1 MHIRLVGDSRL
12 AAQDARYAESVLHVH
27 RAPRADRLASALAAM
42 LAHAPADPFAA
53 DVVAVPTRGMERWLT
68 QHMSAV
74 LGASP
79 QRADGVCANVLF
91 PTPHRLTTDAA
102 AAACDLDPARDPWLP
117 ERAVWPL
124 LAIVDESLDEPW
136 LTALASYLG
145 AGSGEPFKRSRRL
158 SIVGH
163 LATLFDR
170 YAMHRP
176 AMLEAWRDGDD
187 DDASGRR
194 LRPEAAWQAELWRR
208 LRARI
213 AVASPA
219 ERRLEAWARLV
230 AEPGLV
236 ELPERIALFGLT
248 RLPAGQLQIL
258 RALAAH
264 REVHLFLL
272 HPSPAL
278 WDTLARS
285 QALAPG
291 DPSRGADRTAE
302 LPANRLLASWGRD
315 AREMQLVLASD
326 RSDPGVAAAFID
338 HDEGADPFGETL
350 LGRLQSD
357 IRDDRPTPGAPL
369 GDGPDER
376 MVPAAD
382 DRSIEIHACHG
393 RLRQVEVLRDA
404 IRHALAADDTLE
416 PRDVIVMCPDIEA
429 FAPLIGATFG
439 AGERSPEDGEPI
451 GQPDPDPPA
460 GTGGH
465 QTAELRVRLADRALR
480 QTNPVLGTVTAL
492 LELVGGRLTAS
503 QVLDLADRGPVRRRF
518 GFDDDDLALIQDWV
532 RDSGVRWGLDAPH
545 RRPYSLQ
552 GVADGTWEQ
561 GLDRVL
567 VGVTMPEDARLFE
580 RVLPLD
586 DVDSRAIELAGRLA
600 ELVERLTGALDAL
613 GTTQPLAD
621 WAAALADAADALT
634 ATSDRDRWQRAEL
647 QRMLGELVAEADG
660 VPGAETMAL
669 TPTEISAQLRE
680 RLEGRPTRANFRTGH
695 LTVCTLE
702 PMRSVPHRIVCLLGL
717 DDDAFPRKA
726 PRDGDDLLLDDPWIG
741 ERDPRSE
748 DRQLLLDALMAAGE
762 RLLITYTG
770 RDERTNARRPPAVPV
785 GELLDTI
792 EQTAR
797 FDGGVTAGDRLVVT
811 HPLQPFDARN
821 FIPGALGRQPPWSFD
836 PAALAGAQALE
847 LPAAAPAPF
856 LARPLAAR
864 GREVVELADL
874 IAFVE
879 HPVRAFLRRRLGIR
893 TRSYDDEVSDALSI
907 ELDNLERWGVGQRL
921 LDARMRGTDR
931 REACLAEIARGL
943 LPPDKLGK
951 PIVDAVEPIA
961 DAIALTAA
969 DYCTPGDGG
978 DPLDVRVTLPDGRLL
993 TGTIPAARGDV
1004 LLATTFSRLG
1014 YKQRLSAWVRLVAA
1028 TASHPD
1034 RELRAVTIG
1043 RGSGDDDVRTSE
1055 VAIAGDTAEARY
1067 QAAIEELEL
1076 LVGLLDL
1083 GMGEPLPLYC
1093 KTSAAY
1099 AEAARGGRDPIDPA
1113 THQWESGHSKSH
1125 GWISR
1130 ENEEPEHLIVLGDAV
1145 AFPRLLEAAPGPQE
1159 SGDGWAVDEPS
1170 RLGRLARRLWDGL
1183 LDREQVSSR

>member
-1 MHIRLVGDSRL
+1 
-12 AAQDARYAESVLHVH
+12 
-27 RAPRADRLASALAAM
+27 M
-42 LAHAPADPFAA
+42 LAQAPADPFAS
-53 DVVAVPTRGMERWLT
+53 DIVAVPTRGMERWLT

-79 QRADGVCANVLF
+79 HRSDGVCANILF

-102 AAACDLDPARDPWLP
+102 AAACEINPARDPWLP

-124 LAIVDESLDEPW
+124 LAIVDESLQEPW
-136 LTALASYLG
+136 LSALATYLG

-158 SIVGH
+158 SVVGH
-163 LATLFDR
+163 LASLFDR

-176 AMLEAWRDGDD
+176 AMLEAWLGGDD
-187 DDASGRR
+187 HDASGAS
-194 LRPEAAWQAELWRR
+194 LRPEAVWQAELWRR

-213 AVASPA
+213 AVPSPA
-219 ERRLEAWARLV
+219 ERRLEARERLI
-230 AEPGLV
+230 ADPALV
-236 ELPERIALFGLT
+236 QLPERISLFGLT

-264 REVHLFLL
+264 RDVHLFLL

-278 WDTLARS
+278 WRELARS
-285 QALAPG
+285 GELPPPTPG
-291 DPSRGADRTAE
+291 RAADPTAE

-315 AREMQLVLASD
+315 AREMQLVLAAD
-326 RSDPGVAAAFID
+326 RGDGGDPGGPEAGAFGD
-338 HDEGADPFGETL
+338 HDEGADPFADTL

-357 IRDDRPTPGAPL
+357 IRDDRPTPGAPI

-376 MVPAAD
+376 MVPAAT

-404 IRHALAADDTLE
+404 ILHALAADDTLE

-439 AGERSPEDGEPI
+439 AGERPPDDGEAI
-451 GQPDPDPPA
+451 GPTEPEERTA
-460 GTGGH
+460 TVAH
-465 QTAELRVRLADRALR
+465 RTAELRVRLADRALR
-480 QTNPVLGTVTAL
+480 QTNPVLGTVAAL
-492 LELVGGRLTAS
+492 MELVGGRLTAS

-545 RRPYSLQ
+545 RGPYSLQ

-567 VGVTMPEDARLFE
+567 VGVTMASDVRLFE

-600 ELVERLTGALDAL
+600 ELVERLTVALDAL
-613 GTTQPLAD
+613 GSTQPLAE
-621 WAAALADAADALT
+621 WAAALADTADALT
-634 ATSDRDRWQRAEL
+634 ATGDRDRWQRTEL
-647 QRMLGELVAEADG
+647 QHMLDELVGEADG

-669 TPTEISAQLRE
+669 TPTEISAQLQE
-680 RLEGRPTRANFRTGH
+680 RLQGRPTRANFRTGH

-770 RDERTNARRPPAVPV
+770 RDERTNTRRPPAVPV

-792 EQTAR
+792 DQTAR
-797 FDGGVTAGDRLVVT
+797 FEDGVAAGDRLVVT

-821 FIPGALGRQPPWSFD
+821 FIPGALGRERSWSFD
-836 PAALAGAQALE
+836 PAALGGARALE
-847 LPAAAPAPF
+847 LPAAVPAPF
-856 LARPLAAR
+856 LTGPLPER
-864 GREVVELADL
+864 GGEVVELADL

-893 TRSYDDEVSDALSI
+893 VRSYDDDVADALSI

-921 LDARMRGTDR
+921 LNARMRGADR
-931 REACLAEIARGL
+931 RDACLAEIARGL

-961 DAIALTAA
+961 NAIAATAA
-969 DYCTPGDGG
+969 DYCTPDDGG
-978 DPLDVRVTLPDGRLL
+978 DPVDVRVTLRDGRLL

-1028 TASHPD
+1028 TASHPE

-1043 RGSGDDDVRTSE
+1043 RGGDDDVRTAE
-1055 VAIAGDTAEARY
+1055 VAVAGETAAERY
-1067 QAAIEELEL
+1067 TAAIDELEL
-1076 LVGLLDL
+1076 LVALFDL
-1083 GMGEPLPLYC
+1083 GMREPLPLYC

-1099 AEAARGGRDPIDPA
+1099 AEAARGGRDPIEPA
-1113 THQWESGHSKSH
+1113 TKQWESRHGGRY
-1125 GWISR
+1125 GWISL
-1130 ENEEPEHLIVLGDAV
+1130 ENEEPEHQIVLGGTL
-1145 AFPRLLEAAPGPQE
+1145 AFEQLLEIAPGPQE
-1159 SGDGWAVDEPS
+1159 SGDGWAADERS

-1183 LDREQVSSR
+1183 LEREQVSSR

>member
-1 MHIRLVGDSRL
+1 
-12 AAQDARYAESVLHVH
+12 
-27 RAPRADRLASALAAM
+27 M
-42 LAHAPADPFAA
+42 LATAPADPFAA

-68 QHMSAV
+68 QHMSTV

-79 QRADGVCANVLF
+79 RRADGICANVLF
-91 PTPHRLTTDAA
+91 PTPHRLTADAA
-102 AAACDLDPARDPWLP
+102 AAACKVDPARDPWLP

-124 LAIVDESLDEPW
+124 LTIVDEALKEPW
-136 LTALASYLG
+136 LAALATYLG
-145 AGSGEPFKRSRRL
+145 GADGESFKRSRRL
-158 SIVGH
+158 SVVGH

-176 AMLEAWRDGDD
+176 EMLEAWLVGRDH
-187 DDASGRR
+187 DATDEP

-208 LRARI
+208 LRERI
-213 AVASPA
+213 AVPSPA
-219 ERRLEAWARLV
+219 ERRLQARERLI
-230 AEPGLV
+230 AEPSLA

-258 RALAAH
+258 RALATH
-264 REVHLFLL
+264 RDVHLFLL

-278 WDTLARS
+278 WDELARS
-285 QALAPG
+285 DALP
-291 DPSRGADRTAE
+291 PRSHSRAADQTAE

-315 AREMQLVLASD
+315 AREMQLVLAD
-326 RSDPGVAAAFID
+326 DDAAFTD
-338 HDEGADPFGETL
+338 HDEGADPPPETL
-350 LGRLQSD
+350 LGRLQAD
-357 IRDDRPTPGAPL
+357 VRGDRPTPGVPI
-369 GDGPDER
+369 GDRPDR
-376 MVPAAD
+376 RIVVAAT
-382 DRSIEIHACHG
+382 DRSVEIHACHG

-404 IRHALAADDTLE
+404 ILHALAADDTLE
-416 PRDVIVMCPDIEA
+416 PRDVIVMCPDIET

-439 AGERSPEDGEPI
+439 AGERPPDDGEAPSRPE
-451 GQPDPDPPA
+451 PDDRPA
-460 GTGGH
+460 S
-465 QTAELRVRLADRALR
+465 ADLRVRLADRALR
-480 QTNPVLGTVTAL
+480 QTNPVLSTVATL

-503 QVLDLADRGPVRRRF
+503 QVLDLADRSPVRRRF

-532 RDSGVRWGLDAPH
+532 RDSGVRWGLDGPH
-545 RRPYSLQ
+545 RGPYSLQ
-552 GVADGTWEQ
+552 GVAHGTWEQ
-561 GLDRVL
+561 GLDRML
-567 VGVTMPEDARLFE
+567 VGVTMAEDERLFE

-600 ELVERLTGALDAL
+600 ELIERLTVSLDAL

-634 ATSDRDRWQRAEL
+634 ATSDRDRWQRTEL
-647 QRMLGELVAEADG
+647 QRLLDELVGEADG
-660 VPGAETMAL
+660 VPGADAIAL
-669 TPTEISAQLRE
+669 TPTEITAQLRE

-748 DRQLLLDALMAAGE
+748 DRQLLLDALMAAGD

-770 RDERTNARRPPAVPV
+770 RDERTNTRRPPAVPI

-797 FDGGVTAGDRLVVT
+797 FDDGAPAGERLVIT

-821 FIPGALGRQPPWSFD
+821 FIPGALGRGSPWSFD
-836 PAALAGAQALE
+836 PAALGGAQALE
-847 LPAAAPAPF
+847 LPAAASAPF
-856 LARPLAAR
+856 LASPLPAR
-864 GREVVELADL
+864 GADVVELADL
-874 IAFVE
+874 VAFVE

-893 TRSYDDEVSDALSI
+893 VRSYDDEVSDVLSI
-907 ELDNLERWGVGQRL
+907 ELDSLERWGVGNRL
-921 LDARMRGTDR
+921 LNARMRGADR
-931 REACLAEIARGL
+931 RDACLAEIARGL

-961 DAIALTAA
+961 NAIAVTAEE
-969 DYCTPGDGG
+969 YCTSADGS
-978 DPLDVRVTLPDGRLL
+978 DPVDVRVTLRDGRLL

-1043 RGSGDDDVRTSE
+1043 RGSGDDVRTSE
-1055 VAIAGDTAEARY
+1055 VAIAGDTAAERY
-1067 QAAIEELEL
+1067 AAAIDELEL

-1083 GMGEPLPLYC
+1083 GMREPLPLYC

-1099 AEAARGGRDPIDPA
+1099 AEAARGGRDPEDPA
-1113 THQWESGHSKSH
+1113 KREWKSRYGKRH
-1125 GWISR
+1125 WISL
-1130 ENEEPEHLIVLGDAV
+1130 EDEEPEHVIVLGGV
-1145 AFPRLLEAAPGPQE
+1145 VGFERLLEFAPGPQE
-1159 SGDGWAVDEPS
+1159 SGPGWAADEPC

>member
-1 MHIRLVGDSRL
+1 
-12 AAQDARYAESVLHVH
+12 
-27 RAPRADRLASALAAM
+27 M
-42 LAHAPADPFAA
+42 LAQAPADPFAA

-79 QRADGVCANVLF
+79 QRSDGICANVLF

-102 AAACDLDPARDPWLP
+102 AAACEIDPARDPWLP

-136 LTALASYLG
+136 LTALATYLG

-158 SIVGH
+158 SIVDH

-170 YAMHRP
+170 YAIHRP
-176 AMLEAWRDGDD
+176 AMLEAWLAGDD
-187 DDASGRR
+187 HDASGAP

-213 AVASPA
+213 GVPSPA
-219 ERRLEAWARLV
+219 ERRLEARERLI
-230 AEPGLV
+230 ADPSLA
-236 ELPERIALFGLT
+236 ELPERISLFGLT
-248 RLPAGQLQIL
+248 RLPVGQLQIL
-258 RALAAH
+258 RALATH
-264 REVHLFLL
+264 RDVHLFLL

-278 WDTLARS
+278 WAELARS
-285 QALAPG
+285 DVLPTK
-291 DPSRGADRTAE
+291 DPSRAADLTAE

-315 AREMQLVLASD
+315 AREMQLVLAAD
-326 RSDPGVAAAFID
+326 RGDADGPRAAAFSD
-338 HDEGADPFGETL
+338 HDEGSDPFGDTL

-357 IRDDRPTPGAPL
+357 IRDDRPTPGAPI
-369 GDGPDER
+369 GNGPDER

-404 IRHALAADDTLE
+404 ILHALAADDTLE

-439 AGERSPEDGEPI
+439 AGERPPDDGEATAATEPEER
-451 GQPDPDPPA
+451 A
-460 GTGGH
+460 GSVGH
-465 QTAELRVRLADRALR
+465 RTADLRVRLADRALR
-480 QTNPVLGTVTAL
+480 QTNPVLGTVAAL

-545 RRPYSLQ
+545 RGPYSLQ

-567 VGVTMPEDARLFE
+567 VGVTMASDVRLFE

-600 ELVERLTGALDAL
+600 ELVQRLTVALDAL

-634 ATSDRDRWQRAEL
+634 ATSDRDRWQRSEL
-647 QRMLGELVAEADG
+647 QRMLDELVAEADG
-660 VPGAETMAL
+660 VPGAESMAL
-669 TPTEISAQLRE
+669 TPSEISAQLRE

-770 RDERTNARRPPAVPV
+770 RDERTNTRRPPAVPV

-797 FDGGVTAGDRLVVT
+797 FEDGVKAAERLVVT

-821 FIPGALGRQPPWSFD
+821 FTPGALGRDRPWSFD
-836 PAALAGAQALE
+836 PAALGGARALE
-847 LPAAAPAPF
+847 LPATAPAPF
-856 LARPLAAR
+856 LASPLPAR
-864 GREVVELADL
+864 GGDVVELGDL

-879 HPVRAFLRRRLGIR
+879 HPVRAFLRGRLGIR
-893 TRSYDDEVSDALSI
+893 VRSYDEEVSDALSI
-907 ELDNLERWGVGQRL
+907 ELDNLERWGVGNRL
-921 LDARMRGTDR
+921 LNARMRGADR
-931 REACLAEIARGL
+931 RDACLAEIARGL

-951 PIVDAVEPIA
+951 PIVEAVEPIA
-961 DAIALTAA
+961 NAIAVTAEE
-969 DYCTPGDGG
+969 YWTPGDAG
-978 DPLDVRVTLPDGRLL
+978 DPVDVRVTLGDGRLL

-1004 LLATTFSRLG
+1004 LLATTYSRLG

-1043 RGSGDDDVRTSE
+1043 RGSGDDVRTAE
-1055 VAIAGDTAEARY
+1055 VAIAGDTSAERF
-1067 QAAIEELEL
+1067 AAATDELEL

-1083 GMGEPLPLYC
+1083 GRREPLPLYC

-1099 AEAARGGRDPIDPA
+1099 AEAARGGRDPNEPA
-1113 THQWESGHSKSH
+1113 AKQWESRHGGRY
-1125 GWISR
+1125 GWISL
-1130 ENEEPEHLIVLGDAV
+1130 ENEEPEHLLVLGGAV
-1145 AFPRLLEAAPGPQE
+1145 AFERLLEVPPGPNE
-1159 SGDGWAVDEPS
+1159 TGDGWAADERS

>member
-1 MHIRLVGDSRL
+1 MHNRRARGTRL
-12 AAQDARYAESVLHVH
+12 AAPGPGYAESVLHVH
-27 RAPRADRLASALAAM
+27 RAPRADRLASALAE
-42 LAHAPADPFAA
+42 LLSQPPSDPFAA

-68 QHMSAV
+68 QHMSSV

-79 QRADGVCANVLF
+79 QRTDGICANVLF
-91 PTPHRLTTDAA
+91 GTPHRLTTDAA
-102 AAACDLDPARDPWLP
+102 AAACEIDPERDPWLP

-124 LAIVDESLDEPW
+124 LAIVEESLREPW
-136 LTALASYLG
+136 CSALATYLG
-145 AGSGEPFKRSRRL
+145 AGTDETFKRSRRL
-158 SIVGH
+158 GVVGH
-163 LATLFDR
+163 LAGLFDR

-176 AMLEAWRDGDD
+176 AMLAAWLHGRD
-187 DDASGRR
+187 DDASGAP
-194 LRPEAAWQAELWRR
+194 LRAEAAWQAELWRR

-213 AVASPA
+213 AAPSPA
-219 ERRLEAWARLV
+219 ERREQARERLIADPSV
-230 AEPGLV
+230 A
-236 ELPERIALFGLT
+236 ELPERISLFGLT

-258 RALAAH
+258 RALAVH
-264 REVHLFLL
+264 RDVHLFLL

-278 WDTLARS
+278 WQTLARS
-285 QALAPG
+285 GEL
-291 DPSRGADRTAE
+291 SRADRRRATDPTAE
-302 LPANRLLASWGRD
+302 LPDNRLLASWGRD
-315 AREMQLVLASD
+315 AREMQLVLAAGGD
-326 RSDPGVAAAFID
+326 EAAGAGALAD
-338 HDEGADPFGETL
+338 HDEGADPPPDTL

-357 IRDDRPTPGAPL
+357 VCDDRPAPGAPVA
-369 GDGPDER
+369 GEPDQR
-376 MVPAAD
+376 IVLAAE
-382 DRSIEIHACHG
+382 DRSVEIHACHG
-393 RLRQVEVLRDA
+393 RVRQVEVLRDA
-404 IRHALAADDTLE
+404 ILHALGADETLE

-439 AGERSPEDGEPI
+439 AGERPLSDGELAGASEAEDGPI
-451 GQPDPDPPA
+451 AA
-460 GTGGH
+460 GR
-465 QTAELRVRLADRALR
+465 QTADLRVRLADRALR
-480 QTNPVLGTVTAL
+480 QTNPVLGTVAAL

-545 RRPYSLQ
+545 RAPYSLQ

-561 GLDRVL
+561 GLDRLL
-567 VGVTMPEDARLFE
+567 VGVTMAEDERLFE

-586 DVDSRAIELAGRLA
+586 DVDSRTIELAGRLA
-600 ELVERLTGALDAL
+600 ELIERLTVALDAL
-613 GTTQPLAD
+613 ATTQPLSE

-634 ATSDRDRWQRAEL
+634 ATGDRDRWQRSEL
-647 QRMLGELVAEADG
+647 QRLLDELVAEADG
-660 VPGAETMAL
+660 VPGAEAIAL
-669 TPTEISAQLRE
+669 TPTEIAAHLRE

-748 DRQLLLDALMAAGE
+748 DRQLLLDALMAASE

-770 RDERTNARRPPAVPV
+770 RDEHTNTRRPPAVPV

-797 FDGGVTAGDRLVVT
+797 CADGSSAGERVVVT

-821 FIPGALGRQPPWSFD
+821 FTPGALGRARPWSFD
-836 PAALAGAQALE
+836 PAALDGARALE
-847 LPAAAPAPF
+847 LPAAIAAPF
-856 LARPLAAR
+856 LAGPLAAR
-864 GREVVELADL
+864 GGEIVELADL

-893 TRSYDDEVSDALSI
+893 VRSYEDEVADALSI

-921 LDARMRGTDR
+921 LAARMRGADR
-931 REACLAEIARGL
+931 RDACLAEIARGL

-961 DAIALTAA
+961 NAIAVTAA
-969 DYCTPGDGG
+969 GYRTPGDIS
-978 DPLDVRVTLPDGRLL
+978 DPVDVRVTLRDGRLL

-1028 TASHPD
+1028 TASQPD

-1043 RGSGDDDVRTSE
+1043 RASGDDDVRTAE
-1055 VAIAGDTAEARY
+1055 VAIGGATALERYEA
-1067 QAAIEELEL
+1067 ATAELEL
-1076 LVGLLDL
+1076 LVALLDL
-1083 GMGEPLPLYC
+1083 GMREPLPLYC

-1099 AEAARGGRDPIDPA
+1099 AEAARGGRDPVDPA
-1113 THQWESGHSKSH
+1113 AKQWESGHSNRH

-1130 ENEEPEHLIVLGDAV
+1130 ENEEPEHLIVLGGALT
-1145 AFPRLLEAAPGPQE
+1145 FERLLEIAPGPE
-1159 SGDGWAVDEPS
+1159 ETGDDWATDERT

-1183 LDREQVSSR
+1183 LEREQVSSR

>member
-1 MHIRLVGDSRL
+1 
-12 AAQDARYAESVLHVH
+12 
-27 RAPRADRLASALAAM
+27 M
-42 LAHAPADPFAA
+42 LAQAPADPFAA

-74 LGASP
+74 LGATPERS
-79 QRADGVCANVLF
+79 DGICANVLF
-91 PTPHRLTTDAA
+91 PTPHRLTADAA
-102 AAACDLDPARDPWLP
+102 AAACAIDPARDPWLP

-124 LAIVDESLDEPW
+124 LAVVDESLAEDW
-136 LTALASYLG
+136 LAALATYLG
-145 AGSGEPFKRSRRL
+145 GVDDESYKRSRRL

-176 AMLEAWRDGDD
+176 AMLEAWLSGADH
-187 DDASGRR
+187 DASGAP

-213 AVASPA
+213 AVPSPA
-219 ERRLEAWARLV
+219 ERRLEARDRLI
-230 AEPGLV
+230 ADPSLT
-236 ELPERIALFGLT
+236 ELPERISLFGLT

-258 RALAAH
+258 RALATH

-278 WDTLARS
+278 WGELARS
-285 QALAPG
+285 DAVAP
-291 DPSRGADRTAE
+291 DNPSRAADLTAE

-315 AREMQLVLASD
+315 AREMQLVLAAD
-326 RSDPGVAAAFID
+326 RGAAEFSD
-338 HDEGADPFGETL
+338 HDEGSDPFPDTL

-357 IRDDRPTPGAPL
+357 IRDDRPTPGAPI
-369 GDGPDER
+369 GGGPDER
-376 MVPAAD
+376 MVPAAA

-404 IRHALAADDTLE
+404 ILHALAADDTLE
-416 PRDVIVMCPDIEA
+416 PRDVIVMCPDIET

-439 AGERSPEDGEPI
+439 AGERAPDDGEATGPAE
-451 GQPDPDPPA
+451 PDERA
-460 GTGGH
+460 GNAGH
-465 QTAELRVRLADRALR
+465 ETADLRVRLADRALR
-480 QTNPVLGTVTAL
+480 QTNPVLSTVAAL

-552 GVADGTWEQ
+552 GVADGTWER
-561 GLDRVL
+561 GMDRVL
-567 VGVTMPEDARLFE
+567 VGVTMAEDERLFGH
-580 RVLPLD
+580 VLPLD

-600 ELVERLTGALDAL
+600 ELVERLTVALDAL

-621 WAAALADAADALT
+621 WAAALADAADGLT
-634 ATSDRDRWQRAEL
+634 ATGERDRWQHTEL
-647 QRMLGELVAEADG
+647 QRMLDELVAEADG
-660 VPGAETMAL
+660 VPGAESMAL
-669 TPTEISAQLRE
+669 TPTEMSAQLRE

-748 DRQLLLDALMAAGE
+748 DRQLLLDALMAAGD

-770 RDERTNARRPPAVPV
+770 RDEHTNTRRPPAVPV

-792 EQTAR
+792 DQTAR
-797 FDGGVTAGDRLVVT
+797 FDDGVSASERLVVT

-821 FIPGALGRQPPWSFD
+821 FTPGALGRQSPWSFD
-836 PAALAGAQALE
+836 PAALGGARALE
-847 LPAAAPAPF
+847 TPASAPAPF
-856 LARPLAAR
+856 LAGPLPER
-864 GREVVELADL
+864 GADVVELADL

-893 TRSYDDEVSDALSI
+893 VRSYDDEVADALSI

-921 LDARMRGTDR
+921 LNARMRGADR

-961 DAIALTAA
+961 NAIALTAEE
-969 DYCTPGDGG
+969 YCTPGDGS
-978 DPLDVRVTLPDGRLL
+978 DPVDVRVTLRDGRLL

-1028 TASHPD
+1028 TASHPE

-1043 RGSGDDDVRTSE
+1043 RGSGSDDVRTSE
-1055 VAIAGDTAEARY
+1055 VAIAGETAAERY
-1067 QAAIEELEL
+1067 AAATDELEL

-1083 GMGEPLPLYC
+1083 GMREPLPLYC

-1113 THQWESGHSKSH
+1113 AKQWESGHH
-1125 GWISR
+1125 NRYGWISR
-1130 ENEEPEHLIVLGDAV
+1130 ENEEPEHQLVLGGAL
-1145 AFPRLLEAAPGPQE
+1145 AFERLLEFAPGPDE
-1159 SGDGWAVDEPS
+1159 TGDGWAADERS

>member
-1 MHIRLVGDSRL
+1 
-12 AAQDARYAESVLHVH
+12 
-27 RAPRADRLASALAAM
+27 M
-42 LAHAPADPFAA
+42 LAQPPADPFAA

-79 QRADGVCANVLF
+79 QRSDGVCANVLF

-102 AAACDLDPARDPWLP
+102 AAACTIDPTRDPWLP

-136 LTALASYLG
+136 LTALATYLG

-176 AMLEAWRDGDD
+176 AMLEAWLAGDD
-187 DDASGRR
+187 HDASGRP

-213 AVASPA
+213 GVPSPA
-219 ERRLEAWARLV
+219 ERRLEARARLI

-248 RLPAGQLQIL
+248 RLPVGQLQIL
-258 RALAAH
+258 RALATH
-264 REVHLFLL
+264 RDVHLFLL

-278 WDTLARS
+278 WDALARS
-285 QALAPG
+285 EALPFK
-291 DPSRGADRTAE
+291 DPSRGADQTAE

-315 AREMQLVLASD
+315 AREMQLVLATD
-326 RSDPGVAAAFID
+326 RSDPGDAVVFGD
-338 HDEGADPFGETL
+338 HDEGAEPCAATL
-350 LGRLQSD
+350 LGRLQAD

-369 GDGPDER
+369 GDRPDER

-439 AGERSPEDGEPI
+439 AGERPPDDGEPA
-451 GQPDPDPPA
+451 GQTEPDERA
-460 GTGGH
+460 GTVGH
-465 QTAELRVRLADRALR
+465 PTAELRVRLADRALR
-480 QTNPVLGTVTAL
+480 QTNPVLGTVAAL

-545 RRPYSLQ
+545 RSPYRLS

-567 VGVTMPEDARLFE
+567 VGVTMAEDARLFE

-600 ELVERLTGALDAL
+600 ELIERLTGALDAL
-613 GTTQPLAD
+613 GTTQPLVD
-621 WAAALADAADALT
+621 WATALADAADALT
-634 ATSDRDRWQRAEL
+634 ATSDRDRWQRTEL
-647 QRMLGELVAEADG
+647 QRLLDELVAEADG
-660 VPGAETMAL
+660 VPGAQAMAL
-669 TPTEISAQLRE
+669 TPTEITAQLRE

-797 FDGGVTAGDRLVVT
+797 FDGGITAGDRLVVT

-821 FIPGALGRQPPWSFD
+821 FIPGALGREPAWSFD
-836 PAALAGAQALE
+836 PAALGGARALE
-847 LPAAAPAPF
+847 LPATAPAPF
-856 LARPLAAR
+856 LAGPLPAR

-874 IAFVE
+874 TAFVE

-893 TRSYDDEVSDALSI
+893 TRSYDDDAADALSI

-921 LDARMRGTDR
+921 LNARMRGTDR

-961 DAIALTAA
+961 NAIAVTAA
-969 DYCTPGDGG
+969 EYCTPGDGS
-978 DPLDVRVTLPDGRLL
+978 DPLDVRVTLRDGRLL

-1034 RELRAVTIG
+1034 RQLRAVTIG
-1043 RGSGDDDVRTSE
+1043 RGTGDDDVRTAE
-1055 VAIAGDTAEARY
+1055 VAIAGDTAESRY
-1067 QAAIEELEL
+1067 QAAVDELEL

-1083 GMGEPLPLYC
+1083 GMREPLPLYC

-1113 THQWESGHSKSH
+1113 THQWESGYSSRH

-1130 ENEEPEHLIVLGDAV
+1130 ENEEPEHLIVLGGAV
-1145 AFPRLLEAAPGPQE
+1145 AFARLLEVAPAPHE
-1159 SGDGWAVDEPS
+1159 TGDGWAADEPS

>member
-1 MHIRLVGDSRL
+1 
-12 AAQDARYAESVLHVH
+12 
-27 RAPRADRLASALAAM
+27 M
-42 LAHAPADPFAA
+42 LAKAPADEFAA

-68 QHMSAV
+68 QHMSTV
-74 LGASP
+74 LGATP
-79 QRADGVCANVLF
+79 ERADGICANVLF
-91 PTPHRLTTDAA
+91 PTPHRLTADAA
-102 AAACDLDPARDPWLP
+102 AAACKIDPARDPWLP

-124 LAIVDESLDEPW
+124 LTIVDEALQEPW
-136 LTALASYLG
+136 LAALATYLG
-145 AGSGEPFKRSRRL
+145 GADGGSFKRSRRL
-158 SIVGH
+158 SVVGH

-176 AMLEAWRDGDD
+176 AMLEAWLAGHDH
-187 DDASGRR
+187 DAADEP

-208 LRARI
+208 LREQI
-213 AVASPA
+213 AVPSPA
-219 ERRLEAWARLV
+219 ERRLQARERLI
-230 AEPGLV
+230 AEPGLAD
-236 ELPERIALFGLT
+236 LPERIALFGLT

-258 RALAAH
+258 RALATH
-264 REVHLFLL
+264 RDVHLFLL

-278 WDTLARS
+278 WDELARS
-285 QALAPG
+285 DAVP
-291 DPSRGADRTAE
+291 PRSHSRAADQTAE

-315 AREMQLVLASD
+315 AREMQLVLAD
-326 RSDPGVAAAFID
+326 DDATVVVAD
-338 HDEGADPFGETL
+338 HDEGAASPPETL
-350 LGRLQSD
+350 LGRLQAD
-357 IRDDRPTPGAPL
+357 IRDDRPTPGAPI
-369 GDGPDER
+369 GDGPDR
-376 MVPAAD
+376 RIAVPAT
-382 DRSIEIHACHG
+382 DRSVEIHACHG

-404 IRHALAADDTLE
+404 ILHALAADDTLE
-416 PRDVIVMCPDIEA
+416 PRDVIVMCPDIET

-439 AGERSPEDGEPI
+439 AGERPPDDGEAPSRPE
-451 GQPDPDPPA
+451 PDARPA
-460 GTGGH
+460 S
-465 QTAELRVRLADRALR
+465 ADLRVRLADRALR
-480 QTNPVLGTVTAL
+480 QTNPVLSTVATL

-503 QVLDLADRGPVRRRF
+503 QVLDLADRSPVRRRF

-545 RRPYSLQ
+545 RGPYSLQ

-567 VGVTMPEDARLFE
+567 VGVTMASDVRLFE

-600 ELVERLTGALDAL
+600 ELIERLTIALDAL

-634 ATSDRDRWQRAEL
+634 ATSDRDRWQRTEL
-647 QRMLGELVAEADG
+647 QRVLDELVGEADG
-660 VPGAETMAL
+660 VPGADAMAL
-669 TPTEISAQLRE
+669 TPPEISAQLRE

-717 DDDAFPRKA
+717 DDDAFPRNA

-748 DRQLLLDALMAAGE
+748 DRQLLLDALMAAGD

-770 RDERTNARRPPAVPV
+770 RDERTNTRRPPAVPI

-797 FDGGVTAGDRLVVT
+797 CDDGTSAGERLVVT

-821 FIPGALGRQPPWSFD
+821 FIPGRLGRERPWSFD
-836 PAALAGAQALE
+836 PAALGGARALE

-856 LARPLAAR
+856 LTDPLPAR
-864 GREVVELADL
+864 GGEVVELDDL

-893 TRSYDDEVSDALSI
+893 VRSYDEDVADALSI
-907 ELDNLERWGVGQRL
+907 ELDPLERWGVGQRL
-921 LDARMRGTDR
+921 LNARMRGADR

-943 LPPDKLGK
+943 LPPDKLAK

-961 DAIALTAA
+961 NAIAVSAA
-969 DYCTPGDGG
+969 DYCAPGDGG
-978 DPLDVRVTLPDGRLL
+978 DPVDVRVTLRDGRLL

-1043 RGSGDDDVRTSE
+1043 RASGGDDVRIAE
-1055 VAIAGDTAEARY
+1055 VAIAGDTATDRY
-1067 QAAIEELEL
+1067 EAAIAELEL
-1076 LVGLLDL
+1076 LVALFDL
-1083 GMGEPLPLYC
+1083 GMREPLPLYC

-1099 AEAARGGRDPIDPA
+1099 AEAARGGRDPVDPA
-1113 THQWESGHSKSH
+1113 TKQWESGHTGRY

-1130 ENEEPEHLIVLGDAV
+1130 ENEEPEHLIALGGAV
-1145 AFPRLLEAAPGPQE
+1145 AFEQLLEVSPGPE
-1159 SGDGWAVDEPS
+1159 ETGDGWAADERS

>member
-1 MHIRLVGDSRL
+1 
-12 AAQDARYAESVLHVH
+12 
-27 RAPRADRLASALAAM
+27 M
-42 LAHAPADPFAA
+42 LAKAPADPFAA

-68 QHMSAV
+68 QHMSTV
-74 LGASP
+74 LGASRD
-79 QRADGVCANVLF
+79 RADGICANVLF
-91 PTPHRLTTDAA
+91 PTPHRLTADAA
-102 AAACDLDPARDPWLP
+102 AAACEIDPARDPWLP

-124 LAIVDESLDEPW
+124 LTIVDEALHEPW
-136 LTALASYLG
+136 LTALATYLG
-145 AGSGEPFKRSRRL
+145 GGDSESFKRSRRL
-158 SIVGH
+158 SVVGH

-176 AMLEAWRDGDD
+176 AMLEAWLAGHDH
-187 DDASGRR
+187 DAADEP

-208 LRARI
+208 LRERI
-213 AVASPA
+213 AVPSPA
-219 ERRLEAWARLV
+219 ERRLQARERLI
-230 AEPGLV
+230 AEPALA

-248 RLPAGQLQIL
+248 RVPAGQLQIL
-258 RALAAH
+258 RALATH
-264 REVHLFLL
+264 RDVHLFLL

-278 WDTLARS
+278 WDELARS
-285 QALAPG
+285 GEPPPK
-291 DPSRGADRTAE
+291 DRSRAADRTAE

-315 AREMQLVLASD
+315 AREMQLVLAD
-326 RSDPGVAAAFID
+326 DNNAVAFAD
-338 HDEGADPFGETL
+338 HDEGAEPPPETL
-350 LGRLQSD
+350 LGRLQAD
-357 IRDDRPTPGAPL
+357 VRGDRPTPGVPI
-369 GDGPDER
+369 GDGPDQR
-376 MVPAAD
+376 FAVAAT
-382 DRSIEIHACHG
+382 DRSVEIHACHG

-404 IRHALAADDTLE
+404 ILHALAADDTLE
-416 PRDVIVMCPDIEA
+416 PRDVIVMCPDIETC
-429 FAPLIGATFG
+429 APRVGAPVGGG
-439 AGERSPEDGEPI
+439 ARPSRPE
-451 GQPDPDPPA
+451 PDDRPA
-460 GTGGH
+460 
-465 QTAELRVRLADRALR
+465 AADLRVRLADRALR
-480 QTNPVLGTVTAL
+480 QTNPVLSTVATL

-545 RRPYSLQ
+545 RGPYSLQ

-567 VGVTMPEDARLFE
+567 VGVTMAEDERLFE

-600 ELVERLTGALDAL
+600 ELIERLTVALDAL

-634 ATSDRDRWQRAEL
+634 ATSDRDRWQRTEL
-647 QRMLGELVAEADG
+647 QRVLDELVGEADG
-660 VPGAETMAL
+660 VPGADAMAL

-748 DRQLLLDALMAAGE
+748 DRQLLLDALMAAGD

-770 RDERTNARRPPAVPV
+770 RDERTNTRRPPAVPI

-797 FDGGVTAGDRLVVT
+797 CDDGTSAGERLVVT

-821 FIPGALGRQPPWSFD
+821 FIPGRLGRERAWSFD
-836 PAALAGAQALE
+836 PAALGGARALE

-856 LARPLAAR
+856 LADPLPAR
-864 GREVVELADL
+864 GGELVELDDL
-874 IAFVE
+874 VAFVE

-893 TRSYDDEVSDALSI
+893 VRSYDEDVADALSI
-907 ELDNLERWGVGQRL
+907 ELDPLERWGVGQRL
-921 LDARMRGTDR
+921 LNARMRGADR

-943 LPPDKLGK
+943 LPPDKLAK

-961 DAIALTAA
+961 NAIAVSAA

-978 DPLDVRVTLPDGRLL
+978 DPVDVRVTLRDGRLL

-1043 RGSGDDDVRTSE
+1043 RASGGDDVRIAE
-1055 VAIAGDTAEARY
+1055 VSIAGDSATDRY
-1067 QAAIEELEL
+1067 EAAIDELEQ
-1076 LVGLLDL
+1076 LVALLDM
-1083 GMGEPLPLYC
+1083 GMREPLPLYC

-1099 AEAARGGRDPIDPA
+1099 AEAARGGRDPVDPA
-1113 THQWESGHSKSH
+1113 TKQWESGHTGRY

-1130 ENEEPEHLIVLGDAV
+1130 ENEEPEHLIALGGAV
-1145 AFPRLLEAAPGPQE
+1145 AFEQLLQSAPGPDE
-1159 SGDGWAVDEPS
+1159 TGDGWAADERS

>member
-1 MHIRLVGDSRL
+1 
-12 AAQDARYAESVLHVH
+12 
-27 RAPRADRLASALAAM
+27 M

-79 QRADGVCANVLF
+79 QRSDGICANVLF

-102 AAACDLDPARDPWLP
+102 AAACAIDPARDPWLP

-124 LAIVDESLDEPW
+124 LAIVDESLHEPW
-136 LTALASYLG
+136 LTALATYLG
-145 AGSGEPFKRSRRL
+145 ADSGESFKRSRRL
-158 SIVGH
+158 SVVGH

-176 AMLEAWRDGDD
+176 TMLEAWLRGDD
-187 DDASGRR
+187 HDASGAS

-213 AVASPA
+213 AVPSPA
-219 ERRLEAWARLV
+219 ERRVEARQRLI
-230 AEPGLV
+230 AEPGLAQ
-236 ELPERIALFGLT
+236 LPERISLFGLT
-248 RLPAGQLQIL
+248 RLPTGQLQIL

-264 REVHLFLL
+264 RDVHLFLL
-272 HPSPAL
+272 HPSPVL
-278 WDTLARS
+278 WDELARS
-285 QALAPG
+285 GALPPQN
-291 DPSRGADRTAE
+291 PSRADDPTAE
-302 LPANRLLASWGRD
+302 LAANRLLASWGRD
-315 AREMQLVLASD
+315 AREMQLVLAAD
-326 RSDPGVAAAFID
+326 RGDDGDSGGAAFSD
-338 HDEGADPFGETL
+338 HDEGADPFRETL

-357 IRDDRPTPGAPL
+357 IRDDRPTPGAPV

-376 MVPAAD
+376 MVPAAT

-404 IRHALAADDTLE
+404 ILHALAADDTLE
-416 PRDVIVMCPDIEA
+416 PRDVIVMCPDIET

-439 AGERSPEDGEPI
+439 AGEPPPDDGEATKPTESE
-451 GQPDPDPPA
+451 A
-460 GTGGH
+460 RAATVGH
-465 QTAELRVRLADRALR
+465 RTAALRVRLADRALR
-480 QTNPVLGTVTAL
+480 QTNPVLGTIAAL

-545 RRPYSLQ
+545 RGPYSLQ

-567 VGVTMPEDARLFE
+567 VGVTMASDVRLFE

-600 ELVERLTGALDAL
+600 ELIERLTAALDAL

-634 ATSDRDRWQRAEL
+634 STSDRDRWQRTEL
-647 QRMLGELVAEADG
+647 QRVLDEFVAEADG
-660 VPGAETMAL
+660 VPGAESMAL

-770 RDERTNARRPPAVPV
+770 RDERTNTRRPPAVPV

-792 EQTAR
+792 EQTAA
-797 FDGGVTAGDRLVVT
+797 FEDGVGAGERLVVT

-821 FIPGALGRQPPWSFD
+821 FIPGALGRERPWSFD
-836 PAALAGAQALE
+836 AAALGGAEALE
-847 LPAAAPAPF
+847 LPATAAAPF
-856 LARPLAAR
+856 LAAPLPAR
-864 GREVVELADL
+864 GGEVVELADL

-893 TRSYDDEVSDALSI
+893 VRSYDDEVSDALSI
-907 ELDNLERWGVGQRL
+907 ELDNLERWGVGDRL
-921 LDARMRGTDR
+921 LNARMRGADR
-931 REACLAEIARGL
+931 RDACLAEIARGL

-961 DAIALTAA
+961 NAIAVTAA
-969 DYCTPGDGG
+969 DYCTNGDGG
-978 DPLDVRVTLPDGRLL
+978 DPVDVRVTLRDGRLL

-1004 LLATTFSRLG
+1004 LLATTYSRLG

-1034 RELRAVTIG
+1034 RQLRAVTIG
-1043 RGSGDDDVRTSE
+1043 RGSGNDDVRTSE
-1055 VAIAGDTAEARY
+1055 VAIAGDTAADRY
-1067 QAAIEELEL
+1067 AAATDELEL
-1076 LVGLLDL
+1076 LVALLDL
-1083 GMGEPLPLYC
+1083 GLREPLPLYC

-1099 AEAARGGRDPIDPA
+1099 AEAARGGRDPIEPA
-1113 THQWESGHSKSH
+1113 KREWESRYGKR
-1125 GWISR
+1125 GWISL
-1130 ENEEPEHLIVLGDAV
+1130 ENEEPEHTIVLGGVV
-1145 AFPRLLEAAPGPQE
+1145 AFERLLEVAPGPQE
-1159 SGDGWAVDEPS
+1159 SGVGWAADERS

>member
-1 MHIRLVGDSRL
+1 
-12 AAQDARYAESVLHVH
+12 
-27 RAPRADRLASALAAM
+27 M
-42 LAHAPADPFAA
+42 LANAPADPFAA

-74 LGASP
+74 LGATP
-79 QRADGVCANVLF
+79 ERADGICANVLF
-91 PTPHRLTTDAA
+91 PTPHRLTADAA
-102 AAACDLDPARDPWLP
+102 AAACEIDPARDPWLP

-124 LAIVDESLDEPW
+124 LTIVDEALHEPW
-136 LTALASYLG
+136 LGALATYLG
-145 AGSGEPFKRSRRL
+145 GADGASFKRSRRL
-158 SIVGH
+158 SVVGH

-176 AMLEAWRDGDD
+176 KMLEAWMAGRDH
-187 DDASGRR
+187 DATGEP

-208 LRARI
+208 LRQQI
-213 AVASPA
+213 AVPSPA
-219 ERRLEAWARLV
+219 ERRLQARERLI
-230 AEPGLV
+230 AEPSLAQ
-236 ELPERIALFGLT
+236 LPERIALFGLT

-258 RALAAH
+258 RALATH
-264 REVHLFLL
+264 RDVHLFLL

-278 WDTLARS
+278 WDELARS
-285 QALAPG
+285 DALP
-291 DPSRGADRTAE
+291 PRSHSRAVDQTAE

-315 AREMQLVLASD
+315 AREMQLVLAD
-326 RSDPGVAAAFID
+326 DDAAFTD
-338 HDEGADPFGETL
+338 HDEGADPPPETL
-350 LGRLQSD
+350 LGRLQAD
-357 IRDDRPTPGAPL
+357 VRGDRPTPGVPI
-369 GDGPDER
+369 GDRPDGR
-376 MVPAAD
+376 VVVAAT
-382 DRSIEIHACHG
+382 DRSVEIHACHG

-404 IRHALAADDTLE
+404 ILHALAADDTLE
-416 PRDVIVMCPDIEA
+416 PRDVIVMCPDIET

-439 AGERSPEDGEPI
+439 AGERPADDGESPSRLE
-451 GQPDPDPPA
+451 PDDRPA
-460 GTGGH
+460 S
-465 QTAELRVRLADRALR
+465 ADLRVRLADRALR
-480 QTNPVLGTVTAL
+480 QTNPVLSTVATL

-503 QVLDLADRGPVRRRF
+503 QVLDLADRSPVRRRF

-532 RDSGVRWGLDAPH
+532 RDSGVRWGLDGPH
-545 RRPYSLQ
+545 RSPYSLQ

-567 VGVTMPEDARLFE
+567 VGVTMAEDERLFE

-600 ELVERLTGALDAL
+600 ELIERLTVALDAL

-647 QRMLGELVAEADG
+647 QRVLDELVGEAEG
-660 VPGAETMAL
+660 VPGADAMAL

-748 DRQLLLDALMAAGE
+748 DRQLLLDALMAAGD

-770 RDERTNARRPPAVPV
+770 RDERTNTRRPPAVPI

-797 FDGGVTAGDRLVVT
+797 LHDGTSAGERLIVT

-821 FIPGALGRQPPWSFD
+821 FIPGELGRERPWSFD
-836 PAALAGAQALE
+836 PAALGGARALE

-856 LARPLAAR
+856 LRDPLPAR
-864 GREVVELADL
+864 GGEVVELDDL

-893 TRSYDDEVSDALSI
+893 VRSYDEDVADALSI
-907 ELDNLERWGVGQRL
+907 ELDPLERWGVGQRL
-921 LDARMRGTDR
+921 LDARMRGAAR

-943 LPPDKLGK
+943 LPPDKLAK

-961 DAIALTAA
+961 NAIAISAA
-969 DYCTPGDGG
+969 EYCVPGDGG
-978 DPLDVRVTLPDGRLL
+978 DPVDVRVTLRDGRLL

-1043 RGSGDDDVRTSE
+1043 RASGGDDVRISE
-1055 VAIAGDTAEARY
+1055 VAIAGDTAADRY
-1067 QAAIEELEL
+1067 EAAIAELEL
-1076 LVGLLDL
+1076 LVALLDL
-1083 GMGEPLPLYC
+1083 GMREPLPLYC

-1099 AEAARGGRDPIDPA
+1099 AEAARGGRDPVDPA
-1113 THQWESGHSKSH
+1113 TKEWESGHAGRY

-1130 ENEEPEHLIVLGDAV
+1130 ENEEPEHLIALGGAV
-1145 AFPRLLEAAPGPQE
+1145 AFEQLLQGAPGPEE
-1159 SGDGWAVDEPS
+1159 SGAGWAADERS
-1170 RLGRLARRLWDGL
+1170 RLGRLSRRLWDGL

>member
-1 MHIRLVGDSRL
+1 
-12 AAQDARYAESVLHVH
+12 VLHVH
-27 RAPRADRLASALAAM
+27 RAARADRLASALAEM
-42 LAHAPADPFAA
+42 LSQPPSDPFAA

-68 QHMSAV
+68 QHMSSV
-74 LGASP
+74 LGATP
-79 QRADGVCANVLF
+79 ERTDGICANVLF

-102 AAACDLDPARDPWLP
+102 AAACAIDPARDPWLP

-124 LAIVDESLDEPW
+124 LAIVDASLNEPW
-136 LTALASYLG
+136 LIALATYLG

-158 SIVGH
+158 SVVGH

-176 AMLEAWRDGDD
+176 AMLEAWRSGNDH
-187 DDASGRR
+187 DASGAP

-213 AVASPA
+213 AVPSPA
-219 ERRLEAWARLV
+219 ERRRQARDRLIADPSV
-230 AEPGLV
+230 AD
-236 ELPERIALFGLT
+236 LPERISLFGLT
-248 RLPAGQLQIL
+248 RLPTGQLQIL
-258 RALAAH
+258 RALATH
-264 REVHLFLL
+264 RDVHLFLL

-278 WDTLARS
+278 WSALARS
-285 QALAPG
+285 DALAPTS
-291 DPSRGADRTAE
+291 PSRAADLTAE

-315 AREMQLVLASD
+315 AREMQLVLAAD
-326 RSDPGVAAAFID
+326 RGDAGSPEDAAPVSD
-338 HDEGADPFGETL
+338 HDEGADPFADTL

-357 IRDDRPTPGAPL
+357 IRDDRPTPGAPI

-376 MVPAAD
+376 MVPAAG

-404 IRHALAADDTLE
+404 ILHALAADDTLE
-416 PRDVIVMCPDIEA
+416 PRDVIVMCPDIET

-439 AGERSPEDGEPI
+439 AGERPPDDGEATGPTE
-451 GQPDPDPPA
+451 PDERV
-460 GTGGH
+460 GRVGH
-465 QTAELRVRLADRALR
+465 DTAELRVRLADRALR
-480 QTNPVLGTVTAL
+480 QTNPVLGTVAAL
-492 LELVGGRLTAS
+492 LELVGGRLAAS

-532 RDSGVRWGLDAPH
+532 RDSGIRWGLDAPH
-545 RRPYSLQ
+545 RGPYSLQ

-567 VGVTMPEDARLFE
+567 VGVTMASDVRLFG

-600 ELVERLTGALDAL
+600 ELVERLTVALDAL
-613 GTTQPLAD
+613 GTTQPLGE

-634 ATSDRDRWQRAEL
+634 ATGDRDRWQRTEL
-647 QRMLGELVAEADG
+647 QRMLDELVAEADG
-660 VPGAETMAL
+660 VPGAESMAL
-669 TPTEISAQLRE
+669 TPTEIAAQLRE
-680 RLEGRPTRANFRTGH
+680 RLAGRPTRANFRTGH

-748 DRQLLLDALMAAGE
+748 DRQLLLDALMAAGD

-770 RDERTNARRPPAVPV
+770 RDERTNTRRPPAVPV

-797 FDGGVTAGDRLVVT
+797 FADGLRAGERLVIT

-821 FIPGALGRQPPWSFD
+821 FTPGALGRQPPWSFD
-836 PAALAGAQALE
+836 PAALGGARALE
-847 LPAAAPAPF
+847 QPAAAPAPF
-856 LARPLAAR
+856 LAGPLPAR
-864 GREVVELADL
+864 GGDVVELDDL

-893 TRSYDDEVSDALSI
+893 VRSYDDEVDDALSI

-921 LDARMRGTDR
+921 LDARMRGADR
-931 REACLAEIARGL
+931 REVCLAEIARGL

-951 PIVDAVEPIA
+951 PIVDTVEPIA
-961 DAIALTAA
+961 NAIAVTAA

-978 DPLDVRVTLPDGRLL
+978 DPVDVRVTLRDGRLL

-1028 TASHPD
+1028 TASHAD

-1043 RGSGDDDVRTSE
+1043 RATGDDDVRTAE
-1055 VAIAGDTAEARY
+1055 VAIVGDSAQERHA
-1067 QAAIEELEL
+1067 AAIAELEL
-1076 LVGLLDL
+1076 LVALLDL
-1083 GMGEPLPLYC
+1083 GMREPLPLYC

-1099 AEAARGGRDPIDPA
+1099 AEAARGGRDPIEPA
-1113 THQWESGHSKSH
+1113 ARQWESGYGKRS

-1130 ENEEPEHLIVLGDAV
+1130 ENAEPEHLAVLGGAV
-1145 AFPRLLEAAPGPQE
+1145 AFERLLEVAPGPQE
-1159 SGDGWAVDEPS
+1159 SGVGWATDERS

>member
-1 MHIRLVGDSRL
+1 
-12 AAQDARYAESVLHVH
+12 
-27 RAPRADRLASALAAM
+27 M
-42 LAHAPADPFAA
+42 LAHAPADPFAV

-74 LGASP
+74 LGASS
-79 QRADGVCANVLF
+79 QRSDGICANVLF

-102 AAACDLDPARDPWLP
+102 AAACAIDPARDPWLP

-124 LAIVDESLDEPW
+124 LAIVDESLHEPW
-136 LTALASYLG
+136 LTALATYLG
-145 AGSGEPFKRSRRL
+145 ADSGESFKRSRRL
-158 SIVGH
+158 SVVGH

-176 AMLEAWRDGDD
+176 TMLEAWLRGDD
-187 DDASGRR
+187 HDASGAS

-213 AVASPA
+213 AVPSPA
-219 ERRLEAWARLV
+219 ERRVEARERLI
-230 AEPGLV
+230 AEPGLAQ
-236 ELPERIALFGLT
+236 LPERISLFGLT
-248 RLPAGQLQIL
+248 RLPTGQLQIL

-264 REVHLFLL
+264 RDVHLFLL
-272 HPSPAL
+272 HPSPVL
-278 WDTLARS
+278 WGELARS
-285 QALAPG
+285 GALPPQN
-291 DPSRGADRTAE
+291 PSRADDPTAE
-302 LPANRLLASWGRD
+302 LAANRLLASWGRD
-315 AREMQLVLASD
+315 AREMQLVLAAD
-326 RSDPGVAAAFID
+326 RGDDGDPGGPGGALFSD

-357 IRDDRPTPGAPL
+357 IRDDRPTPGAPV

-376 MVPAAD
+376 MVPDAT

-404 IRHALAADDTLE
+404 ILHALAADDTLE
-416 PRDVIVMCPDIEA
+416 PRDVIVMCPDIET

-439 AGERSPEDGEPI
+439 AGEPPPDDGEATKPTESE
-451 GQPDPDPPA
+451 A
-460 GTGGH
+460 RAATVGH
-465 QTAELRVRLADRALR
+465 RTAALRVRLADRALR
-480 QTNPVLGTVTAL
+480 QTNPVLGTIAAL

-545 RRPYSLQ
+545 RGPYSLQ

-567 VGVTMPEDARLFE
+567 VGVTMASDVRLFE

-600 ELVERLTGALDAL
+600 ELIERLTAALDAL

-634 ATSDRDRWQRAEL
+634 STSDRDRWQRTEL
-647 QRMLGELVAEADG
+647 QRVLDEFVAEADG
-660 VPGAETMAL
+660 VPGAESMAL

-770 RDERTNARRPPAVPV
+770 RDERTNTRRPPAVPV

-792 EQTAR
+792 EQTAA
-797 FDGGVTAGDRLVVT
+797 FEDGVGAGDRLVVT

-821 FIPGALGRQPPWSFD
+821 FIPGALGRERPWSFD
-836 PAALAGAQALE
+836 AAALGGAEALE
-847 LPAAAPAPF
+847 LPAAASAPF
-856 LARPLAAR
+856 LAAPLPAR
-864 GREVVELADL
+864 GGEVVELADL

-893 TRSYDDEVSDALSI
+893 VRSYDDEVSDALSI
-907 ELDNLERWGVGQRL
+907 ELDNLERWGVGDRL
-921 LDARMRGTDR
+921 LNARMRGADR
-931 REACLAEIARGL
+931 RDACLAEIARGL

-961 DAIALTAA
+961 NAIAVTAA
-969 DYCTPGDGG
+969 DYCTDGDGG
-978 DPLDVRVTLPDGRLL
+978 DPVDVRVTLRDGRLL

-1004 LLATTFSRLG
+1004 LLATTYSRLG

-1043 RGSGDDDVRTSE
+1043 RGSGNDDVRTSE
-1055 VAIAGDTAEARY
+1055 VAIAGDTAADRY
-1067 QAAIEELEL
+1067 AAATDELEL
-1076 LVGLLDL
+1076 LVALLDL
-1083 GMGEPLPLYC
+1083 GLREPLPLYC

-1113 THQWESGHSKSH
+1113 KREWESRYGKR
-1125 GWISR
+1125 GWISL
-1130 ENEEPEHLIVLGDAV
+1130 ENEEPEHTIVLGGV
-1145 AFPRLLEAAPGPQE
+1145 VGFERLLEVPPGPQE
-1159 SGDGWAVDEPS
+1159 SGVGWAADERS

>member
-1 MHIRLVGDSRL
+1 
-12 AAQDARYAESVLHVH
+12 VLHVH
-27 RAPRADRLASALAAM
+27 RASRADRLASALAVT
-42 LAHAPADPFAA
+42 LVPPPADPLAA

-74 LGASP
+74 LGATPERS
-79 QRADGVCANVLF
+79 DGVCANVLF
-91 PTPHRLTTDAA
+91 PTPHRLTSDAA
-102 AAACDLDPARDPWLP
+102 AAACEIDPARDPWLP

-124 LAIVDESLDEPW
+124 LAIVDESLHEPW
-136 LTALASYLG
+136 LSALATYLG
-145 AGSGEPFKRSRRL
+145 VDSDVSYKRSRRL
-158 SIVGH
+158 SVVGH
-163 LATLFDR
+163 LASLFDR

-176 AMLEAWRDGDD
+176 AMLEAWRTGHEA
-187 DDASGRR
+187 DASGAPLRR
-194 LRPEAAWQAELWRR
+194 EAAWQAELWRR

-213 AVASPA
+213 AVPSPA
-219 ERRLEAWARLV
+219 ERRLQARARLIDQPEL
-230 AEPGLV
+230 AQ
-236 ELPERIALFGLT
+236 LPERISLFGLT

-258 RALAAH
+258 RALAVH
-264 REVHLFLL
+264 RDVHLFLL

-278 WDTLARS
+278 WSALARS
-285 QALAPG
+285 GALPPKN
-291 DPSRGADRTAE
+291 PSRAADLTAE
-302 LPANRLLASWGRD
+302 IPANRLLASWGRD
-315 AREMQLVLASD
+315 AREMQLVLAAD
-326 RSDPGVAAAFID
+326 RGDTAGDTAGADRGDSAGDRGGAPPVSD
-338 HDEGADPFGETL
+338 HDEGADRFGDTL

-357 IRDDRPTPGAPL
+357 IRDDRPPPGAPI

-376 MVPAAD
+376 MVPAAA

-439 AGERSPEDGEPI
+439 AGGPPPEDGEAT
-451 GQPDPDPPA
+451 QPTASEERA
-460 GTGGH
+460 GIVGH
-465 QTAELRVRLADRALR
+465 RTAELRVRLADRALR
-480 QTNPVLGTVTAL
+480 QTNPVLGTIAAL

-503 QVLDLADRGPVRRRF
+503 QVLDLADRSPVRRRF

-532 RDSGVRWGLDAPH
+532 RNSGVRWGLDAPH
-545 RRPYSLQ
+545 RGPYHLQ

-567 VGVTMPEDARLFE
+567 VGVTMAEDERLFE

-600 ELVERLTGALDAL
+600 ELVERLTAALDAL

-634 ATSDRDRWQRAEL
+634 ATGDRDRWQRTEL
-647 QRMLGELVAEADG
+647 QRMLDELVAEADG

-669 TPTEISAQLRE
+669 TPAEISAQLRE
-680 RLEGRPTRANFRTGH
+680 RLGGRPTRANFRTGH

-702 PMRSVPHRIVCLLGL
+702 PMRSVPHRVVCLLGL
-717 DDDAFPRKA
+717 DDDAFPRRA

-770 RDERTNARRPPAVPV
+770 RDERTNARRPPAVPI

-797 FDGGVTAGDRLVVT
+797 FEHGVAAGERLVTT

-821 FIPGALGRQPPWSFD
+821 FIPGALGRQSPWSFD
-836 PAALAGAQALE
+836 PAALGGARALE
-847 LPAAAPAPF
+847 LPAGASAPF
-856 LARPLAAR
+856 LAAPLPAR
-864 GREVVELADL
+864 GGEVVELADL

-893 TRSYDDEVSDALSI
+893 VRAYDDEVDDALSI

-921 LDARMRGTDR
+921 LDARMRGADR
-931 REACLAEIARGL
+931 RDGCLAEIARGL

-961 DAIALTAA
+961 NAIAVTAEE
-969 DYCTPGDGG
+969 YCTSADGT
-978 DPLDVRVTLPDGRLL
+978 DPVDVRVTLRDGRRL

-1034 RELRAVTIG
+1034 RQLRAVTIG
-1043 RGSGDDDVRTSE
+1043 RGSGDDDVRTAE
-1055 VAIAGDTAEARY
+1055 VAIAGDTSAERHA
-1067 QAAIEELEL
+1067 AAIDELEL
-1076 LVGLLDL
+1076 LVELLDL
-1083 GMGEPLPLYC
+1083 GMREPLPLYC

-1099 AEAARGGRDPIDPA
+1099 AEAARGGRDPLQPA
-1113 THQWESGHSKSH
+1113 KHQWESGYSKRH

-1130 ENEEPEHLIVLGDAV
+1130 ENEEPEHLTVLGGAV
-1145 AFPRLLEAAPGPQE
+1145 AFERLLESAPGPLE
-1159 SGDGWAVDEPS
+1159 SGVGWAADEAS

>member
-1 MHIRLVGDSRL
+1 
-12 AAQDARYAESVLHVH
+12 
-27 RAPRADRLASALAAM
+27 M
-42 LAHAPADPFAA
+42 LAQAPADPFAS

-74 LGASP
+74 LGATPERS
-79 QRADGVCANVLF
+79 DGICANVLF
-91 PTPHRLTTDAA
+91 PTPHRLTADAA
-102 AAACDLDPARDPWLP
+102 AAACAIDPARDPWLP

-124 LAIVDESLDEPW
+124 LAVVDESLTEDW
-136 LTALASYLG
+136 LTALATYLG
-145 AGSGEPFKRSRRL
+145 GPDDESYKRSRRL
-158 SIVGH
+158 SVVGH

-176 AMLEAWRDGDD
+176 AMLEAWLAGDD
-187 DDASGRR
+187 HDASGAP

-213 AVASPA
+213 AVPSPA
-219 ERRLEAWARLV
+219 ERRLEARERLI
-230 AEPGLV
+230 ADPSLG
-236 ELPERIALFGLT
+236 ELPERISLFGLT

-258 RALAAH
+258 RALATH
-264 REVHLFLL
+264 RDVHLFLL

-278 WDTLARS
+278 WGELARS
-285 QALAPG
+285 GALPPKNPRRA
-291 DPSRGADRTAE
+291 ADLTAE

-315 AREMQLVLASD
+315 AREMQLVLAAD
-326 RSDPGVAAAFID
+326 RGAAVLSD
-338 HDEGADPFGETL
+338 HDEGSDPFPDTL

-357 IRDDRPTPGAPL
+357 IRDDRPTPGAPI
-369 GDGPDER
+369 GGGPDER
-376 MVPAAD
+376 MVPAAA

-393 RLRQVEVLRDA
+393 RLRQVEVLHDA
-404 IRHALAADDTLE
+404 ILHALAADDTLE
-416 PRDVIVMCPDIEA
+416 PRDVIVMCPDIET

-439 AGERSPEDGEPI
+439 AGEPPPDDGEAIKPTESQAHADTA
-451 GQPDPDPPA
+451 GQR
-460 GTGGH
+460 
-465 QTAELRVRLADRALR
+465 TAALRVRLADRALR
-480 QTNPVLGTVTAL
+480 QTNPVLGTVAAL

-545 RRPYSLQ
+545 RGPYRLQ

-567 VGVTMPEDARLFE
+567 VGVTMASDVRLFE

-586 DVDSRAIELAGRLA
+586 DVDSRAIELAGRMA
-600 ELVERLTGALDAL
+600 ELVERLTAALDAL
-613 GTTQPLAD
+613 GTTQPLAE
-621 WAAALADAADALT
+621 WATALADAADALT
-634 ATSDRDRWQRAEL
+634 ATSDRDRWQRTEL
-647 QRMLGELVAEADG
+647 RRMLDELVAEADG

-669 TPTEISAQLRE
+669 TPTEISAQLRD

-770 RDERTNARRPPAVPV
+770 RDERTNTRRPPAVPI

-797 FDGGVTAGDRLVVT
+797 FEDGVGAGERLVVT

-821 FIPGALGRQPPWSFD
+821 FIPGALGRERPWSFD
-836 PAALAGAQALE
+836 PAALGGARALE
-847 LPAAAPAPF
+847 LPPAELAPF
-856 LARPLAAR
+856 LATPLPAPGGA
-864 GREVVELADL
+864 VVELDDL

-893 TRSYDDEVSDALSI
+893 VRSYDDEVSDALSI
-907 ELDNLERWGVGQRL
+907 ELDNLERWGVGNRL
-921 LDARMRGTDR
+921 LSARIRGADR
-931 REACLAEIARGL
+931 RDACLAEIARGL

-951 PIVDAVEPIA
+951 PILDVVEPIA
-961 DAIALTAA
+961 NAIAVTAEE
-969 DYCTPGDGG
+969 YCTPGDGG
-978 DPLDVRVTLPDGRLL
+978 NPVDVRVTLRDGRLL

-1004 LLATTFSRLG
+1004 LLATTYSRLG

-1034 RELRAVTIG
+1034 RQLRAVTIG
-1043 RGSGDDDVRTSE
+1043 RGSGHDDVRTSE
-1055 VAIAGDTAEARY
+1055 VAIAGDSAAERY
-1067 QAAIEELEL
+1067 QAATDELEL
-1076 LVGLLDL
+1076 LVALLDL
-1083 GMGEPLPLYC
+1083 GMREPLPLYC

-1113 THQWESGHSKSH
+1113 KREWESRYGKR
-1125 GWISR
+1125 GWISL
-1130 ENEEPEHLIVLGDAV
+1130 ENEEPEHVVVLGGAV
-1145 AFPRLLEAAPGPQE
+1145 GFERLLEFAPGPQE
-1159 SGDGWAVDEPS
+1159 TGVGWAADERS